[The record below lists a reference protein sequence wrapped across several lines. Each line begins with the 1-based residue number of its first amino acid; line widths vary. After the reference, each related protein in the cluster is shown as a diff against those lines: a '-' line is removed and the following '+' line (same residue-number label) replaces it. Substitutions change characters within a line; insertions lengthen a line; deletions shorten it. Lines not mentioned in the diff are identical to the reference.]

1 MIFVLVNIYALL
13 QFLPLTKKT
22 TVNIFR
28 QYMNICFNY
37 FPGMLTDA
45 DDIVYDYL
53 NAWTKSNESLTSE
66 YLLNQ
71 VNSTRVSI
79 MYRTEPEALCLTTKG
94 LSWQDQQNWT
104 SEQPCPDDAGP
115 LMLLRQTVRNNGIKD
130 KYNVL

>member
-1 MIFVLVNIYALL
+1 MIFVLANIYALL

-22 TVNIFR
+22 TVDIFK

-53 NAWTKSNESLTSE
+53 NAWTKSNDTLTSD
-66 YLLNQ
+66 YLLIQ

-94 LSWQDQQNWT
+94 LSWHDQQNWT
-104 SEQPCPDDAGP
+104 SEQPCSDDAGP